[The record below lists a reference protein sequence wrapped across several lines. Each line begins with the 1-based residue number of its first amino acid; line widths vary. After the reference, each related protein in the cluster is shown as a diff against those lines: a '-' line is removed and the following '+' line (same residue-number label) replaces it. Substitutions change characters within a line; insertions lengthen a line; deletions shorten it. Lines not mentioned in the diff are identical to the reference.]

1 MKPKFLLLVLIAFI
15 PLSGCNHSARISQ
28 VRLNDPNVGIS
39 ADVVVNRDGTFH
51 EEVQQGE
58 VTAILDGNLRS
69 LGDEQYEVTVNYE
82 RKTYTSATTFKSEK
96 TACQLTTITGAAVPI
111 GKNPDGSSTENTGD
125 DASLDGLTIELV
137 SPSDH

>member
-1 MKPKFLLLVLIAFI
+1 MKPKILLLVLIAFI

-39 ADVVVNRDGTFH
+39 ADVVVNRDGTFND
-51 EEVQQGE
+51 EVKNGND
-58 VTAILDGNLRS
+58 VAILQGNVRSVGDG
-69 LGDEQYEVTVNYE
+69 EYEVTVNYE

-96 TACQLTTITGAAVPI
+96 IACQLTTITGAAVPI

-125 DASLDGLTIELV
+125 NASLDGLTIELV

>member
-1 MKPKFLLLVLIAFI
+1 MKPKILLLVLIAFI

-39 ADVVVNRDGTFH
+39 ADVVVNRDGTFND
-51 EEVQQGE
+51 EVQQGE

-82 RKTYTSATTFKSEK
+82 RKTYTSATTFKSDK
-96 TACQLTTITGAAVPI
+96 LKCKLTTVSGTVVPI